1 MSKPHNF
8 LGNERVGLKFLNK
21 HGTQYVVTHYE
32 NTNKVTIQFLDDYG
46 YSYTTSWNRVFNG
59 SPINP
64 YDRTIVGVGYLGLHP
79 NGEKPKTTHGSRKS
93 TKEYTCWSDMIRRCY
108 DEKYWVDNPTY
119 KNCSVCE
126 RWHCFANF
134 LEDIKTIQGYE
145 EWINNSGWE
154 IDKDLLQRGIK
165 NKIYSPQT
173 CIFIPQP
180 ENTSESARRTS
191 FGKNNSEQCVVYND
205 VEEIPFNSIKEA
217 AKFLGVTR
225 QHVSKMCKLNKPYN
239 GYYVKKVVR

>member
-1 MSKPHNF
+1 MT
-8 LGNERVGLKFLNK
+8 ERVGQRFSNTF
-21 HGTQYVVTHYE
+21 GTLYE
-32 NTNKVTIQFLDDYG
+32 VINYERATKVTIRFLDEYG
-46 YSYTTSWNRVFNG
+46 FTVTTTWDCVIKGYPR
-59 SPINP
+59 NP
-64 YDRTIVGVGYLGLHP
+64 YDRTITGVGYLGVNN
-79 NGEKPKTTHGSRKS
+79 NGEIQKAEGKAYR
-93 TKEYTCWSDMIRRCY
+93 CWADMIYRCY
-108 DEKYWVDNPTY
+108 DEKYLLKEPTY
-119 KNCSVCE
+119 RNCTVCE

-154 IDKDLLQRGIK
+154 IDKDLLQQGVK